1 MKRNAIARI
10 VIYSLLFLVLSSI
23 LIAALALDGFMF
35 LFGEG
40 DGTVVEHSGS
50 VSADT
55 TRRLEIDWAGGNV
68 TIRRGESDHIF
79 FYDNAPENCQYKTVY
94 ECDEYTLSIS
104 YGKRAISVGK
114 DPAKDLVIEVP
125 ADWNC
130 EELEINGAGLV
141 INIENLDIN
150 TLELDGA
157 GCELNFSGAVA
168 YVDIDGA
175 GAKLDFNCTTR
186 PEQLDF
192 DGMGCDLELIL
203 PKGCGFTVNTNGLG
217 CDLNTHL
224 SLEEKS
230 GNKVH
235 GNGECAINID
245 GLGCS
250 ISIAESDECAHEWDL
265 GYPAVEPGSGQQ
277 MMVFTCLLCGQNK
290 TE

>member
-1 MKRNAIARI
+1 MKRTAIARI
-10 VIYSLLFLVLSSI
+10 VIYSLLVLVLSAI
-23 LIAALALDGFMF
+23 LIAALVQDGFMF
-35 LFGEG
+35 IFSEG
-40 DGTVVEHSGS
+40 DGTVLENSAS

-68 TIRRGESDHIF
+68 TIRRGENDHIF
-79 FYDNAPENCQYKTVY
+79 FYENAPENCQYKAVY

-104 YGKRAISVGK
+104 YGKESIRVGK

-157 GCELNFSGAVA
+157 GCELNFSGSVT

-175 GAKLDFNCTTR
+175 GAKLDLNCTNR
-186 PEQLDF
+186 PKQLDC

-203 PKGCGFTVNTNGLG
+203 PEGCGFTVNTSGLN
-217 CDLNTHL
+217 CDLNTQL
-224 SLEEKS
+224 SLEEKN
-230 GNKVH
+230 GNRIH
-235 GNGECAINID
+235 GNGECAININ
-245 GLGCS
+245 GMGCS
-250 ISIAESDECAHEWDL
+250 ISISTSDICAHEWDA
-265 GYPAVEPGSGQQ
+265 GYPAVEPGSSKQ
-277 MMVFTCLLCGQNK
+277 VTIFTCLLCGK
-290 TE
+290 SKSE